1 MEISIKIK
9 DDAGN
14 IVEIVKEVGDKSL
27 ISHDFSKIEGL
38 VESIRTDMLKE
49 VEREILK
56 KNQSDYIKKV
66 WAKRHK

>member
-14 IVEIVKEVGDKSL
+14 IVEVVKEVGDKSL

-56 KNQSDYIKKV
+56 KINRII
-66 WAKRHK
+66 

>member
-14 IVEIVKEVGDKSL
+14 IVEVVKEVGDKSL

-38 VESIRTDMLKE
+38 VESIRTDMLKK

-56 KNQSDYIKKV
+56 KINRII
-66 WAKRHK
+66 